1 MGTQSCKVKDND
13 KMFEYNIHRLFEY
26 CEKLEH
32 NSMANRTCTSCYNI
46 KILNIIW
53 KKFNVFLL
61 NLYTCMKGDTFS
73 RLKGK

>member
-1 MGTQSCKVKDND
+1 MGAQSFKVKDND

-53 KKFNVFLL
+53 KKINVFLL
-61 NLYTCMKGDTFS
+61 NYIYA
-73 RLKGK
+73 